1 LGLES
6 PGYKGGLVG
15 RHNLSVPKT
24 SKGGGTV
31 HDLFVGIDV
40 SKDSSSAQGV
50 DKKGKGCFSVTFSM
64 DSKGF
69 SELLKAITAHCRDL
83 SRVITALESTACYH
97 INLFSFLTSKGID
110 AVVINPLLVS
120 NFAKLS
126 LRKTKT
132 DKKDAMTIAR
142 FLLINKDSISK
153 MSVSQDIQ
161 DMRDIA
167 RERESLCH
175 LISANKTEIK
185 RVLQTTFPE
194 LESVCNIYTKSML
207 NFIKEFPSARLVSP
221 AKPKVIAKALRP
233 SGRGNKISFPPE
245 AIINAAKT
253 SVATVSPAKELILR
267 GKVSTLMHL
276 ENRRD
281 ELTRA
286 LTEYCRSAIIEDLK
300 IITSIDGINTG
311 TATTFLAEMGSIK
324 NYHSHKNLIAFA
336 GIDPTVYQS
345 GKFEGPSRISK
356 RGNRHLRRVIWL
368 MTVNVI
374 HFNATFREYFLKRK
388 REGLPFKKA
397 VFATAHKL
405 IRVIFAMLSQ
415 RTCFRVNCL

>member
-15 RHNLSVPKT
+15 RHSLSVPKT

-40 SKDSSSAQGV
+40 SKNSSSAKGL
-50 DKKGKGCFSVTFSM
+50 DKKGRKSFYLSFKM
-64 DSKGF
+64 DSDGF
-69 SELLKAITAHCRDL
+69 SELLKAITSQSKDL
-83 SRVITALESTACYH
+83 SKVIVALESTACYH

-110 AVVINPLLVS
+110 AVVINPLLIS

-132 DKKDAMTIAR
+132 DRKDAMTIAR
-142 FLLINKDSISK
+142 FLLVNKDSITK
-153 MSVSQDIQ
+153 LSVSQDIQ
-161 DMRDIA
+161 DLRDIA

-207 NFIKEFPSARLVSP
+207 NFIAEFPSARLVRTARSRT
-221 AKPKVIAKALRP
+221 IAKALRQP
-233 SGRGNKISFPPE
+233 GRGNKISFPPE

-253 SVATVSPAKELILR
+253 SVATFSPAKEFILP
-267 GKVSTLMHL
+267 GKISTLIHL
-276 ENRRD
+276 EKRRD

-286 LTEYCRSAIIEDLK
+286 LTEYCKSAMVENLK

-311 TATTFLAEMGSIK
+311 TATTFLAEMGDVAS
-324 NYHSHKNLIAFA
+324 YGSHKNLIAFA

-345 GKFEGPSRISK
+345 GKFEGASRISK

-374 HFNATFREYFLKRK
+374 HFNAIFKEY
-388 REGLPFKKA
+388 GLPFKKA

-415 RTCFRVNCL
+415 RTYFRENCL